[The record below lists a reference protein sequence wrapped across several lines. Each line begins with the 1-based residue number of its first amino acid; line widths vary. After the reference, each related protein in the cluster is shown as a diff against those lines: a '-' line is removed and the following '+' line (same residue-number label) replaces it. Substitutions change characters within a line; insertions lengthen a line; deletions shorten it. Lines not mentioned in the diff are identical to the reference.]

1 MSEKRSVGISLC
13 ASVLPV
19 AAVGLVGSLLT
30 DTRSKWYLSLAKP
43 ILQPPDWAFP
53 VAWSLVYLCAAL
65 ALYLPLRRGDFLSK
79 SNVCLLILCGLMD
92 IIWSAVF
99 FRLHAL
105 IWSCAVLLVLEGV
118 LFAAIQQ
125 LFPRQRVS
133 GTLLLPHLL
142 WGLYALLLNL
152 SLLGRNLNL

>member
-65 ALYLPLRRGDFLSK
+65 ALYLPLRRGDFLPRASI
-79 SNVCLLILCGLMD
+79 CLLILCGLMD

-133 GTLLLPHLL
+133 GALLPHLL

>member
-65 ALYLPLRRGDFLSK
+65 ALYLPLRRGDFLPRASI
-79 SNVCLLILCGLMD
+79 CLLILCGLMD

-105 IWSCAVLLVLEGV
+105 I
-118 LFAAIQQ
+118 
-125 LFPRQRVS
+125 
-133 GTLLLPHLL
+133 
-142 WGLYALLLNL
+142 
-152 SLLGRNLNL
+152 

>member
-1 MSEKRSVGISLC
+1 
-13 ASVLPV
+13 
-19 AAVGLVGSLLT
+19 
-30 DTRSKWYLSLAKP
+30 
-43 ILQPPDWAFP
+43 
-53 VAWSLVYLCAAL
+53 
-65 ALYLPLRRGDFLSK
+65 
-79 SNVCLLILCGLMD
+79 MD

-133 GTLLLPHLL
+133 GALLLPHLL
-142 WGLYALLLNL
+142 WGLYALALNL